1 MAYETQYNGY
11 VKFVRGTPAAWAS
24 IETKDPDTL
33 YFIAETGASKGVL
46 YLGNR
51 VISGEDQTFSL
62 NDLTDVLISE
72 SVSTNSLLIYD
83 GIEGRWVNKSALD
96 IISMYIEEM
105 EGASEEANGASG
117 LVPAP
122 SKGQQ
127 NLFLQGDGTWADPTA
142 AVTEAVNGLQGQFNF
157 LDTTISNLV
166 GTDTNKTVRAIAA
179 EEMQKVVGGAS
190 EAFDTLLEVE
200 QWIEQNKE
208 VADLADLM
216 TDVGNLNDAVF
227 GVEAAEG
234 TEEIP
239 GLITKVSNLE
249 DILNGTGEDDPGALF
264 RISATEAEIV
274 NINREIENTNS
285 KVADLDTRLK
295 WQDLVETTEE

>member
-24 IETKDPDTL
+24 ITTKDPDTL
-33 YFIAETGASKGVL
+33 YFIAEQNAAKGVL

-51 VISGEDQTFSL
+51 VISGEDQKFSI

-83 GIEGRWVNKSALD
+83 GTENRWVNKSALE
-96 IISMYIEEM
+96 IISMYIDEM
-105 EGASEEANGASG
+105 EGASEEARGSSG

-122 SKGQQ
+122 SQGQQ
-127 NLFLQGDGTWADPTA
+127 DFFLKGDGTWADPVA
-142 AVTEAVNGLQGQFNF
+142 AVEEEIEATNNQVNF
-157 LDTTISNLV
+157 LNTVVGNLV
-166 GTDTNKTVRAIAA
+166 GEDTNKSIRTIAA
-179 EEMQKVVGGAS
+179 EEMQKVIGGAS

-216 TDVGNLNDAVF
+216 TDVGQLNDAIF
-227 GVEAAEG
+227 GIEATDE
-234 TEEIP
+234 TEAIP
-239 GLITKVSNLE
+239 GLVSVVSNLE
-249 DILNGTGEDDPGALF
+249 EILNGTDDEPGALF
-264 RISATEAEIV
+264 RLSATEAEIN
-274 NINREIENTNS
+274 NIYRNLETTNS
-285 KVADLDTRLK
+285 NVAALDQRMK
-295 WQDLVETTEE
+295 WGDLVETATEE